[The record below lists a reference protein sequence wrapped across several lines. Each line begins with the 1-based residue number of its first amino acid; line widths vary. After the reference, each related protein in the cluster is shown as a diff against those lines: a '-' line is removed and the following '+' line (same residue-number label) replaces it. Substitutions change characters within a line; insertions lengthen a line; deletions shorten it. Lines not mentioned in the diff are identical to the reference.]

1 MTLNQLQTYI
11 VGVLQGY
18 FPNKAVLDKLSEN
31 TDGTLLFNGQ
41 PISGEAIVT
50 DAELQQAIVDT
61 LEELGITEE
70 DIEASVGS
78 VAALQT
84 AIANGANKITITK
97 PLTISNDV
105 TLAPEEPIEI
115 IANGIVDV
123 FTVTEGTLT
132 LGNNIKVESDVSIL
146 YATGNGTI
154 TIDGADLCSTSTDY
168 TLGYADAKAV
178 INVVSG
184 KIVAEGNSVLTPD
197 ADGAE
202 VNISGGVVQTKDQKF
217 SAVYAKNK
225 GTVNVTGGTLIN
237 GGTPGTGSYTLIA
250 AKDGIVNMTGGSVD
264 FGVLAHESAD
274 AKATISN
281 NAQVYG
287 PLGTNND
294 ATLVITGG
302 VFDTDPSEY
311 VPDTHTVLSDDGVWT
326 VVANV

>member
-18 FPNKAVLDKLSEN
+18 FPNKAVLDKLSESA
-31 TDGTLLFNGQ
+31 DGTLLFNGQ

-61 LEELGITEE
+61 LEELGITDEE
-70 DIEASVGS
+70 IEASVGS

-97 PLTISNDV
+97 PLTISSDV
-105 TLAPEEPIEI
+105 TLAPEEPVEI

-123 FTVTEGTLT
+123 FTVSEGTLT
-132 LGNNIKVESDVSIL
+132 LGNNVKVESDSSIL

-154 TIDGADLCSTSTDY
+154 TIDGATLHSTATEY
-168 TLGYADAKAV
+168 TLGYADAKAA

-184 KIVAEGNSVLTPD
+184 KIVADGNSVLTPD
-197 ADGAE
+197 ADGAA
-202 VNISGGVVQTKDQKF
+202 VNISGGVVETKDQKF

-237 GGTPGTGSYTLIA
+237 GGAPGTGSYTLIA

-264 FGVLAHESAD
+264 FGVLAHESAN
-274 AKATISN
+274 AKATISD

-287 PLGTNND
+287 PLSTNNE
-294 ATLVITGG
+294 ASLVITGG

-311 VPDTHTVLSDDGVWT
+311 VPDGYTVLSDDGVWT